1 MVVNGREKMAGKEIT
16 VVFFGQNH
24 VRDNWRVDLEGADA
38 ERFFGELASDLS
50 RYGIALKRAVNDGF
64 TIDINSYADLLNA
77 VRISSP
83 ADGFASVCVGHV
95 IGKSQNLDLMEDIR
109 RAVTKVAFAPETV
122 PPEDHNRKVCHNCGC
137 GC

>member
-1 MVVNGREKMAGKEIT
+1 MASKEIT

-24 VRDNWRVDLEGADA
+24 VRDNWRVDLEGPEA
-38 ERFFGELASDLS
+38 ERFFGELAAELA
-50 RYGIALKRAVNDGF
+50 RFGVVLKRAVNDAF
-64 TIDINSYADLLNA
+64 TIDITSYADLLNA

-95 IGKSQNLDLMEDIR
+95 IGKSPNLDLMDDIR
-109 RAVTKVAFAPETV
+109 RAVTRVAFAPETV